1 MLLCLVSEVLSLID
15 HERNAN
21 GIDDTVTGNGDNPEL
36 SNMGQNVEQDHKFII
51 TFDNHGEAVMSKE
64 LYEKIRK
71 EILSLDHLLFYFFRR
86 VLFVGLYAFVLFAVM
101 ILGRDSG
108 VSESVQVISAI
119 AGAMIPFIFDTIFAD
134 HHLSVRTSN
143 NLATKEKL
151 GHILKVNK
159 RENTIF
165 VELININKSKMKVKK
180 KESQKN
186 QEIEQPQAVEA

>member
-1 MLLCLVSEVLSLID
+1 MSLSCYYVLSLID
-15 HERNAN
+15 HENDADR
-21 GIDDTVTGNGDNPEL
+21 IDNIGNGDNPEL
-36 SNMGQNVEQDHKFII
+36 SNMGQNVEQDHKFI

-86 VLFVGLYAFVLFAVM
+86 VIFVGLYAFVLFTIM

-108 VSESVQVISAI
+108 VSESVQVINAI

-134 HHLSVRTSN
+134 PHLSVRTSN

-165 VELININKSKMKVKK
+165 VVVSNINND
-180 KESQKN
+180 ESQKN

>member
-1 MLLCLVSEVLSLID
+1 MSLSCYYVLSLID
-15 HERNAN
+15 HENDADR
-21 GIDDTVTGNGDNPEL
+21 IDNIGNGDNPEL

-86 VLFVGLYAFVLFAVM
+86 VIFVGLYAFVLFTIM

-108 VSESVQVISAI
+108 VSESVQVINAI

-134 HHLSVRTSN
+134 HHLSIRTSN

-165 VELININKSKMKVKK
+165 VELININND
-180 KESQKN
+180 ESQKN

>member
-1 MLLCLVSEVLSLID
+1 
-15 HERNAN
+15 
-21 GIDDTVTGNGDNPEL
+21 
-36 SNMGQNVEQDHKFII
+36 MGQNGEEDHKFII
-51 TFDNHGEAVMSKE
+51 KFDKHGEAVMSRE
-64 LYEKIRK
+64 LYEKIKK

-86 VLFVGLYAFVLFAVM
+86 VIFVGLYAFVLLTIM

-165 VELININKSKMKVKK
+165 VELININKSEMKVKK